1 MATALETLQQT
12 FGYSSFREG
21 QAEIIDAVMAG
32 QRTLG
37 IMPTGGGKSLTYQIP
52 ALMLDGITVVISP
65 LLSLMKNQVDELH
78 EAGVPAVTLNSTQND
93 EEYRAAMNSLLNE
106 EAKLLYL
113 APERLGSEGTYA
125 LLNRLPISLVVIDEV
140 HVLSQW
146 GHDFRPSYLN
156 AVGLI
161 NNLESA
167 PRVMALTATATERV
181 QADLEAMLHIQHT
194 VRTSVVR
201 DNLTIRIEKGLNK
214 RSKEDF
220 ITKYI
225 REHRGESGIVY
236 APTRKIVEALT
247 ETLTAAGINAVGY
260 HAGMPDQAR
269 AQAQDDFIYDRRD
282 VVVATNAFGMGINK
296 SNVRFVI
303 HYGIPGSVEA
313 YYQEIGRAGRDGLP
327 SEAILLYAAA
337 DLQTQR
343 FFIDNSDN
351 QTPEYQNLQKMKLQE
366 MANYGAT
373 QMCLQRYITRYFGED
388 TPDCGRCTN
397 CLDNRDAVDITTD
410 AQKVLSHVVR
420 MAKSRGGENGFG
432 KTLTAET
439 LRGKLPDKFQWTNLD
454 QLPTFGLLQGT
465 ARVHIMSLI
474 DYLIAEG
481 YLRVTGQYAGL
492 TVSPEGVSVLKGER
506 QVKRRQDVRSIDDR
520 VKAGSP
526 STRDDLDEAQRTV
539 FEALRTWRLELARV
553 TEIPPFIIFNDRT
566 LVELAK
572 QQPRN
577 NAELMA
583 VPGIG
588 DAKAERYGKEV
599 LAVIAKATETE

>member
-351 QTPEYQNLQKMKLQE
+351 QMPEYQNLQKMKLQE

-526 STRDDLDEAQRTV
+526 STRDDLDEAQRAV

>member
-113 APERLGSEGTYA
+113 APERLGSGGTYA

-492 TVSPEGVSVLKGER
+492 TVSPEGVSVLKGEH

>member
-492 TVSPEGVSVLKGER
+492 TVSPEGVSVLKGEH

>member
-397 CLDNRDAVDITTD
+397 CLDNRDAVDITKD

-492 TVSPEGVSVLKGER
+492 TVSPEGVSVLKGEH

-526 STRDDLDEAQRTV
+526 STRGDLDEAQRTV

>member
-194 VRTSVVR
+194 VRTNVVR

-388 TPDCGRCTN
+388 TPDCCRCTN

>member
-247 ETLTAAGINAVGY
+247 ETLTAAGVNAVGY

-327 SEAILLYAAA
+327 SETILLYAAA

-388 TPDCGRCTN
+388 TTDCGRCTN

-454 QLPTFGLLQGT
+454 QLPTFGLFQGT

-583 VPGIG
+583 VAGIG

>member
-1 MATALETLQQT
+1 MATALETLKQT
-12 FGYSSFREG
+12 FGYESFRDG
-21 QAEIIDAVMAG
+21 QEEIINAVMNG
-32 QRTLG
+32 ERTLG

-52 ALMLDGITVVISP
+52 ALMLPGITIVISP
-65 LLSLMKNQVDELH
+65 LLSLMKNQVDELR

-93 EEYRAAMNSLLNE
+93 DEYCAAMNSLLNE
-106 EAKLLYL
+106 EAKLLYM
-113 APERLGSEGTYA
+113 APERLGSEGTYN

-146 GHDFRPSYLN
+146 GHDFRPSYLA

-181 QADLEAMLHIQHT
+181 QADLEEMLHIQHT

-201 DNLTIRIEKGLNK
+201 DNLTIRMEKGLNK
-214 RSKEDF
+214 KGKEDF
-220 ITKYI
+220 IKTYI
-225 REHRGESGIVY
+225 KEHRGESGIIY
-236 APTRKIVEALT
+236 APTRKTVDALT
-247 ETLTAAGINAVGY
+247 ESLTAAGIKAVGY
-260 HAGMPDQAR
+260 HAGMSDEKR
-269 AQAQDDFIYDRRD
+269 AQAQDDFIYDRTD

-296 SNVRFVI
+296 SNVRYVI

-351 QTPEYQNLQKMKLQE
+351 QTPEYQNLQRVKLQE

-388 TPDCGRCTN
+388 TPDCGRCSN
-397 CLDNRDAVDITTD
+397 CLDTREAVDITTD

-420 MAKSRGGENGFG
+420 MLKSRGGENGFG
-432 KTLTAET
+432 KTVTAET
-439 LRGKLPDKFQWTNLD
+439 LRGKVPDNFAWANLD
-454 QLPTFGLLQGT
+454 QLPTFGILRGT
-465 ARVHIMSLI
+465 PRVHIISLI

-492 TVSPEGVSVLKGER
+492 TLAPDAMAVLKGER
-506 QVKRRQDVRSIDDR
+506 KVMRRQDIRSIGDR
-520 VKAGSP
+520 VRAGSP
-526 STRDDLDEAQRTV
+526 STREDLDEQQRNV
-539 FEALRTWRLELARV
+539 FKALRKWRLELAQV

-572 QQPRN
+572 QQPLN
-577 NAELMA
+577 DAELMA
-583 VPGIG
+583 VSGIG
-588 DAKAERYGKEV
+588 EAKAERYGADV
-599 LAVIAKATETE
+599 LRVIAESK

>member
-194 VRTSVVR
+194 VRTNVVR

-220 ITKYI
+220 IIKYI

>member
-21 QAEIIDAVMAG
+21 QSEIIDAVMAG

-492 TVSPEGVSVLKGER
+492 TVSPEGVSVLKGEH